1 MRRLLLLLALLL
13 TATEAVA
20 QLSGSFALLSDNR
33 YRGVSLSDRR
43 PALQADIAYD
53 HTSGLYAGA
62 VASTV
67 RVEGADSSLSG
78 EGYAGFAHPLS
89 QRVSFDLGAARFLYP
104 YSDMHG
110 SYDYSEAYAGVSLD
124 DLHARVH
131 YSDRYYGR
139 EVEVW
144 YGEVNSSLHLT
155 DMLALVAHVGYLG
168 RHGQSWYGPGSPPSS
183 QWDAKLGVVTE
194 VIGLTWEL
202 SVVGTDVPQDR
213 CTNGSRAC
221 APGVVLV
228 VSRSF

>member
-1 MRRLLLLLALLL
+1 LRRLLVLVALLL

-20 QLSGSFALLSDNR
+20 QVSGGFALLSDNR

-53 HTSGLYAGA
+53 YTSGLYAGA

-67 RVEGADSSLSG
+67 YIEGASSSLSG

-124 DLHARVH
+124 NVHARLH

-139 EVEVW
+139 DVEVW
-144 YGEVNSSLHLT
+144 YGEVNGSLQLS
-155 DMLALVAHVGYLG
+155 DALALVAHVGYLG
-168 RHGQSWYGPGSPPSS
+168 RYGQRSYRGSPPSS
-183 QWDAKLGVVTE
+183 QWDGKLGLVTE

-202 SVVGTDVPQDR
+202 SVVGTDVPEDR
-213 CTNGSRAC
+213 CGSGSRAC
-221 APGVVLV
+221 APGVVLAI
-228 VSRSF
+228 SRSF

>member
-1 MRRLLLLLALLL
+1 MRRLLVLLALLL

-43 PALQADIAYD
+43 PAVQADIAYD

-67 RVEGADSSLSG
+67 YIEGASSSLSG
-78 EGYAGFAHPLS
+78 EGYAGLAQPLS
-89 QRVSFDLGAARFLYP
+89 QRVSFDLGAARFLYF

-124 DLHARVH
+124 NVHARLH

-144 YGEVNSSLHLT
+144 YAEVNGSLRLMDT
-155 DMLALVAHVGYLG
+155 LSLVAHVGYLS
-168 RHGQSWYGPGSPPSS
+168 RHGQRSYPGSPPSS
-183 QWDAKLGVVTE
+183 QWDGKVGLVTE
-194 VIGLTWEL
+194 VVGLTLEL
-202 SVVGTDVPQDR
+202 SVVGTDVPEDR
-213 CTNGSRAC
+213 CGSSSRAC
-221 APGVVLV
+221 APGLVLAI
-228 VSRSF
+228 SRSF